1 MIWPV
6 DYQAE
11 ACWDLKNKKTIFGAE
26 TMLCQ
31 TELLHTWSFTAL
43 CSCIPHYTERSCWI
57 TFKYMHI
64 HRNTCI
70 YMIIQTCKPLGW
82 TLHVLSVSAC
92 IACIKSFQIH
102 LSTIWPKYIHIH
114 TIHAN
119 TYNTIWCVRVYS
131 CVLHKKYIQIFVCI
145 CMYWV
150 CICMY
155 CMY

>member
-1 MIWPV
+1 
-6 DYQAE
+6 
-11 ACWDLKNKKTIFGAE
+11 
-26 TMLCQ
+26 MLCQ

-70 YMIIQTCKPLGW
+70 YMLIQTCKPLGW

-92 IACIKSFQIH
+92 IACIKAFQIH

-119 TYNTIWCVRVYS
+119 TYNTIWFIRVYCIKNTYKFLYVFACIGS
-131 CVLHKKYIQIFVCI
+131 VFACIVCI
-145 CMYWV
+145 KGRQNC
-150 CICMY
+150 
-155 CMY
+155 